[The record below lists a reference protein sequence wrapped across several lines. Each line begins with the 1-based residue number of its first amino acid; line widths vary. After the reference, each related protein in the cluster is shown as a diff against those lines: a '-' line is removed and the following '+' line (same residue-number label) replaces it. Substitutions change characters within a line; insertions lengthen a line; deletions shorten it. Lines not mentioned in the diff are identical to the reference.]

1 MKQLFSTSYSQS
13 ALHIWLLILRIGVAS
28 LMLVH
33 GLPKIS
39 KLFSDDIQFA
49 DPLGIGMLAS
59 LALAAFAEVVCSILI
74 LFGAAT
80 RLATIPLIITMSV
93 AAFIVHQ
100 HDPFSKKEVPLLYL
114 LIFINIL
121 ILGSGKYGIDHKIQ
135 KSWKVMEK

>member
-100 HDPFSKKEVPLLYL
+100 NDPFSKKEVPLLYL
-114 LIFINIL
+114 LIFISIL
-121 ILGSGKYGIDHKIQ
+121 ILGSGKYAVDHKIQ
-135 KSWKVMEK
+135 KSWEVMEK